1 MDLKNT
7 SVETLKSQFDIIRPF
22 TAEEEAQVRKD
33 NAWVDEDPPLES
45 DS

>member
-7 SVETLKSQFDIIRPF
+7 SVEALKSQFIITRPF

-33 NAWVDEDPPLES
+33 NAWVDEDPPL
-45 DS
+45 DGDT